1 MSYNVKRNQNRTP
14 VRAKKQCQS
23 HRDEETRTLKI
34 RKDSHKENST
44 IKRRQKKMTNFLKW
58 TRGPSHILDRKKK
71 KSKQIALYLRMNNFS
86 SQNEFQKNEIII
98 SLLNRFV
105 VMETT

>member
-58 TRGPSHILDRKKK
+58 TRGPSHILDRKKNQ
-71 KSKQIALYLRMNNFS
+71 SRLLSHSELNNFS
-86 SQNEFQKNEIII
+86 SQNEFKKMR
-98 SLLNRFV
+98 LLYRC
-105 VMETT
+105 